1 MNIRTHRIS
10 FFARLAICLVLLPV
24 CATAKPT
31 QPPGSRSTGQPSS
44 QSSAIEPS
52 QAAPDANGV
61 YHIGHGIRPP
71 RVITSVDPE
80 YTDLARKKKI
90 SGICVVGLVVDAQG
104 NPQNI
109 RVVRSIAKDL
119 ESIGK
124 DLEPKLRKAADGLDQ
139 NAINAVSKYRFSP
152 AEYEGRPVPV
162 QVNIEVSFKMF

>member
-31 QPPGSRSTGQPSS
+31 QPPGSRSSSQPSN
-44 QSSAIEPS
+44 QSSATEPP
-52 QAAPDANGV
+52 QATPDADGV
-61 YHIGHGIRPP
+61 YHVGRGVRPP

-109 RVVRSIAKDL
+109 RIVR
-119 ESIGK
+119 SIGK
-124 DLEPKLRKAADGLDQ
+124 DLESVGGDLDPKLKKAAEGLDQ
-139 NAINAVSKYRFSP
+139 NAVNAVSKYRFSP
-152 AEYEGRPVPV
+152 AEYQGKRFPCR
-162 QVNIEVSFKMF
+162 